1 MYEVGDQ
8 FPLVEGDAVKD
19 SNDARQIEKYLAS
32 TGLPYTFFRPQVGL
46 EPFLVLVGQTNSA
59 AIFC

>member
-32 TGLPYTFFRPQVGL
+32 TGLPYTFFRPQVGTKQAMNY
-46 EPFLVLVGQTNSA
+46 FSVLVG
-59 AIFC
+59 